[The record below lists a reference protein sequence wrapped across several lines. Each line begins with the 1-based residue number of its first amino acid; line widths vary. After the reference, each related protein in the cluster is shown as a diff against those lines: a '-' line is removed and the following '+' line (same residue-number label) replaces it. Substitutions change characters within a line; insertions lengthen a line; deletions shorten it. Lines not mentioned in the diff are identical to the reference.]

1 MVRDIQVPALLRR
14 GIPMITGTAVWGG
27 IDENNFIKFRDPN
40 EPIPADKPYAWT
52 TGHDFVAVEMAPE
65 K

>member
-14 GIPMITGTAVWGG
+14 GIPVITGTAVWGG

-52 TGHDFVAVEMAPE
+52 T
-65 K
+65 